1 MIFSKYGQWGMII
14 SVTFIDFIFD
24 NKKTKYN
31 YNKMKI
37 KCNEKPICQFHSDEP
52 VFDLHARKK

>member
-1 MIFSKYGQWGMII
+1 MII